1 MNVEVGAPAYDLGM
15 RATVERHR
23 LTIVLTLGIAFAL
36 GLYGATSSRA
46 AAALGDFLDDPRP
59 GGTLRTSPGAVLT
72 FSGFDPLTGLP
83 HGWSYTIPAR
93 MSLDAA
99 RVTTGPVPP
108 DMQGRWAI
116 PLPLGFTLG
125 VLAGLAIVT
134 LARRFPSG
142 PFSGRLRAPT

>member
-1 MNVEVGAPAYDLGM
+1 M

-23 LTIVLTLGIAFAL
+23 LTIVLTLGIAFGM

-46 AAALGDFLDDPRP
+46 AGAPGDFLDDPRP
-59 GGTLRTSPGAVLT
+59 GGTLRTSPGAILT

-83 HGWSYTIPAR
+83 HGWTYTIPAR
-93 MSLDAA
+93 TPMDVP
-99 RVTTGPVPP
+99 RVTTGPVPT

-125 VLAGLAIVT
+125 VLAGLAIVS
-134 LARRFPSG
+134 LARRFPKGSLSG
-142 PFSGRLRAPT
+142 GLRAPT

>member
-1 MNVEVGAPAYDLGM
+1 
-15 RATVERHR
+15 
-23 LTIVLTLGIAFAL
+23 
-36 GLYGATSSRA
+36 
-46 AAALGDFLDDPRP
+46 
-59 GGTLRTSPGAVLT
+59 
-72 FSGFDPLTGLP
+72 
-83 HGWSYTIPAR
+83 

-125 VLAGLAIVT
+125 VLAGLAIMT

-142 PFSGRLRAPT
+142 SFSGRLRAPT